1 MIDSAIGVFDFAALD
16 DLAFAA
22 ERGRLN
28 EDAIPALNA
37 QEIGPVLE
45 LIRLSSQSRLL
56 PTPQTASWLVLDGLT
71 PMMQALDNGKELWVC
86 PRTHLVGF
94 LRTSMSS
101 LKDETIWT
109 RFGLSAQQA
118 ATRARFPKR
127 IAAQLIAAIGEL
139 HSNIYEHSEA
149 TGTGLV
155 AYRACPGQ
163 FELAVS
169 DSGVG
174 VLESLRTGPDYA
186 ALQDHGEALRLTLTS
201 GISRFGSKSHRGHG
215 FRPLF
220 VGLANLNGALR
231 FRSGD
236 HALLIEGRNPSLTTA
251 RPAQKPD
258 LQGFCVSVSC
268 VTV

>member
-1 MIDSAIGVFDFAALD
+1 MIDSAIGAFDFAALD

-45 LIRLSSQSRLL
+45 LVRLSSQSRLL
-56 PTPQTASWLVLDGLT
+56 PTPQTASWLVLDDLS
-71 PMMQALDNGKELWVC
+71 PMMQALDNRKELWVC

-118 ATRARFPKR
+118 ATRAGFPKR
-127 IAAQLIAAIGEL
+127 IAAQLVAAIGEL

-149 TGTGLV
+149 PGTGLI
-155 AYRACPGQ
+155 AYRACLGQ

-169 DSGVG
+169 GQRHRSAGKLAHRARLCGSPGSWGSATLDVNRRNLSVCIKIPQGARFPTSLCRPRQFERGSALPVG
-174 VLESLRTGPDYA
+174 RPRPSDRRAQPITDDG
-186 ALQDHGEALRLTLTS
+186 TS
-201 GISRFGSKSHRGHG
+201 G
-215 FRPLF
+215 PE
-220 VGLANLNGALR
+220 A
-231 FRSGD
+231 
-236 HALLIEGRNPSLTTA
+236 
-251 RPAQKPD
+251 
-258 LQGFCVSVSC
+258 
-268 VTV
+268 

>member
-45 LIRLSSQSRLL
+45 LVRLSSQSRLL

-109 RFGLSAQQA
+109 
-118 ATRARFPKR
+118 
-127 IAAQLIAAIGEL
+127 
-139 HSNIYEHSEA
+139 
-149 TGTGLV
+149 
-155 AYRACPGQ
+155 
-163 FELAVS
+163 
-169 DSGVG
+169 
-174 VLESLRTGPDYA
+174 
-186 ALQDHGEALRLTLTS
+186 
-201 GISRFGSKSHRGHG
+201 
-215 FRPLF
+215 
-220 VGLANLNGALR
+220 
-231 FRSGD
+231 
-236 HALLIEGRNPSLTTA
+236 
-251 RPAQKPD
+251 
-258 LQGFCVSVSC
+258 
-268 VTV
+268 